1 MKEMVTLSQM
11 ELKRMLVLQRVLE
24 GQISTFEAALILG
37 LSERQVYRLKTK
49 FQSQG
54 PAALV
59 HGNRGR
65 KPVHAVPEETRQQVI
80 QLAQTIY
87 RRCNYTFLSEL
98 LCEREG
104 ITLSPSSVGRIL
116 KSAGIPSPRKHRPPK
131 LHRRRQRKPQF
142 GMLVL
147 IDGSH
152 HDWLEGRGPKL
163 VLLLAVDDATSMIL
177 AALFSLSEDF
187 EGYRRLLFDLV
198 TRYGIPLAIYSDRHT
213 LFFPP
218 EKEVSLEQQLLG
230 EVRPLT
236 QIGRIL
242 NELGITHIPARSP
255 QAKGRVE
262 RAFGTLQE
270 RLTVELRLAGACS
283 LEEANEILGRFIER
297 YNRQFAVPP
306 ESSASAFRPVPAH
319 LRLEHVFCWKE
330 HRVLNPGYTIQ
341 YQKQTYRVVNT
352 KGVPAIP
359 LRTVVE
365 VHGLADGNL
374 FVGWNGH
381 IYLLEPVPASSLSP
395 KNKEAKKKGG
405 QSMGRKPAPAHPWRK
420 PWKSSQINHG
430 VSF

>member
-1 MKEMVTLSQM
+1 MKEMVTLSQT

-24 GQISTFEAALILG
+24 GQISTFEAALVLG
-37 LSERQVYRLKTK
+37 LSERQVYRLKAELR
-49 FQSQG
+49 SQG
-54 PAALV
+54 PAALA

-65 KPVHAVPEETRQQVI
+65 KPVHAVPEEVRQQVI

-87 RRCNYTFLSEL
+87 RGCNYTFLSEL

-116 KSAGIPSPRKHRPPK
+116 RSAGIPSPRKHRPPK

-177 AALFSLSEDF
+177 AALFRLTEDF

-198 TRYGIPLAIYSDRHT
+198 SRYGIPVAIYSDRHT
-213 LFFPP
+213 LFFSL
-218 EKEVSLEQQLLG
+218 EKELSLEQQLLG

-270 RLTVELRLAGACS
+270 RLTVELRLAGARS
-283 LEEANEILGRFIER
+283 LEEANEVLGRFIER
-297 YNRQFAVPP
+297 YNQQFAVLP

-330 HRVLNPGYTIQ
+330 YRVLNPGYTIQ
-341 YQKQTYRVVNT
+341 YQKQTYRVVNAR
-352 KGVPAIP
+352 GVPVIP

-365 VHGLADGNL
+365 VHQLADGSL

-381 IYLLEPVPASSLSP
+381 IYPLELIPASSLSP
-395 KNKEAKKKGG
+395 KNKEAGKKGG
-405 QSMGRKPAPAHPWRK
+405 QSMGRKPAPDHPWRR

>member
-1 MKEMVTLSQM
+1 MTSTYGIKRLLTEPSVRKRHCLLRYSPVSAAVQIISQGGFVVNTLFKCVSSDCDIVRVKSVSENVSMKEIVTLSQT
-11 ELKRMLVLQRVLE
+11 ELKRMLVLQRALE
-24 GQISTFEAALILG
+24 GQISTFEAALVLG
-37 LSERQVYRLKTK
+37 LSERQVYKLKAK

-87 RRCNYTFLSEL
+87 RGCNYTFLSEL

-131 LHRRRQRKPQF
+131 LHRRRHRKPQF

-177 AALFSLSEDF
+177 AALFRLTEDF

-213 LFFPP
+213 LFFPR
-218 EKEVSLEQQLLG
+218 K
-230 EVRPLT
+230 RKYPL
-236 QIGRIL
+236 
-242 NELGITHIPARSP
+242 SSS
-255 QAKGRVE
+255 
-262 RAFGTLQE
+262 
-270 RLTVELRLAGACS
+270 CW
-283 LEEANEILGRFIER
+283 GRFGR
-297 YNRQFAVPP
+297 MVNNMTVVPP
-306 ESSASAFRPVPAH
+306 AATAGLVVAAI
-319 LRLEHVFCWKE
+319 
-330 HRVLNPGYTIQ
+330 RV
-341 YQKQTYRVVNT
+341 R
-352 KGVPAIP
+352 
-359 LRTVVE
+359 
-365 VHGLADGNL
+365 
-374 FVGWNGH
+374 
-381 IYLLEPVPASSLSP
+381 
-395 KNKEAKKKGG
+395 KKK
-405 QSMGRKPAPAHPWRK
+405 PL
-420 PWKSSQINHG
+420 INPR